1 MIVSE
6 QVETNEVV
14 EEEVSASRC
23 TESSISWVE
32 TMELDREFSINTDN
46 VVNVD
51 DERNESMEVQIVE
64 NGTVTADEV
73 VDDDV
78 VYLVTQ
84 YDPQMIP
91 DKNDLLE
98 QFTGDW
104 RGDWGNCVKNGMNKF
119 RKDIDAKNY
128 DPWRERVIGNK
139 KESKYR
145 IVVRLSGLEDKIPG
159 GFLEEMGLL
168 MARRNGVNKRTRKW
182 YGFMGFG
189 NERFE
194 VVRRKVGRPEQ
205 VNTHQGTLF
214 EASFSKPGVINQYKK
229 MTIEAELTLDKLETD
244 NINELDIDLGKRM
257 LKEARETL
265 EWLDE
270 EIIPTSTNNLKETV
284 REMSHLKI
292 QFCNNNQ
299 HEFEYFDANGRFVVA
314 KSPPHG
320 DKTQERRE
328 KELENWL
335 AENMQPLLNSWAE
348 KLVDKLPI
356 GMEALATF
364 VGLDMELFAIQPKN
378 RGQCIDVDCGDLID
392 NHYVQRIHLIHIRY
406 GTGTLLISIEGLGKE
421 AMIGT
426 VPGPDI
432 IPEGA
437 ACVPPTSCELEG
449 ADSFR
454 AMLRVVC
461 RLFFIDETATVVSA
475 AFGAKENERKLLN
488 GLLQY
493 LFGHPIP
500 GCRVAETSL
509 MRDGSLPS
517 LSMQDVKYEDE
528 GGAHVVRSASGIQ
541 CNLVHERRMTEGL
554 FRNALLQGTLTL
566 KDVGKN
572 PEDSQ
577 NRHTLL
583 YLLYHKEDSSLCL
596 NMIILSAISIMLQ
609 SPLLVA
615 TGAVNF
621 IRELCQMLPELVA
634 RSTVTD
640 RASWMVDVEMPP
652 LNRVVCEVLDIIAK
666 PGLLQIEEY
675 KNGCYVKYNIPASTE
690 FCISPK
696 LNLQKMKIRT
706 GKTSRPDIAE
716 GKKKRKSKEKSNF
729 YVQDN
734 ETTWGDPRGI
744 VMIGEARMMQS
755 CDNFEMSEDNF
766 AVEAD
771 TASSQKRGG
780 EASDINRDVSRRAE
794 EPKSKRQVIFQE
806 DDGTLIENKN
816 QNLEK
821 ASQLLPGAEDI
832 VGELEKKRFLTSD
845 EAKDLS
851 RKIQEKVDAVTE
863 MNLPIVNRRSE
874 VAVKNQ
880 KEIRDKEIRIEKMKE
895 EAVKNNAEIQKL
907 LEKQGKIN
915 MDVKKAQ
922 IELMTL
928 RKRES
933 DRKTREREEI
943 AKEYKDASD
952 KAIEGGTILMTEV
965 HSKDLDKFGNVA
977 NPNEEIKIAVPRVIL
992 HEIAP
997 LGEKVT
1003 PYHLADRVPKELKPY
1018 EQKFLVYAYW
1028 RWSFIELVKTIIL
1041 ILDKIEDVIKEFD
1054 GTKPEEAVGDKPAV
1068 EGTGKYAEKYKHGA
1082 FHGLSQLSKIRSKVS
1097 ERKEIH
1103 YHASRR
1109 LVSIVKMLAEVHLD
1123 GKDVEDNFVID
1134 PAEPKALQ
1142 SEKKQANADRE
1153 CMRYLKEFA
1162 GKFSNACQE
1171 VTGQG
1176 LVMPWPCLENVDSHS
1191 EELFREMAT
1200 DIAVNKT
1207 RETNRTWTD
1216 KDGKRYL
1223 EVKVTTFV
1231 YPGRAFVRAETE
1243 ENLNKN
1249 LGISDKHIDGE
1260 QQSQNEPAEWNVKDA
1275 GKRTVRLLDQ

>member
-1 MIVSE
+1 MIISE
-6 QVETNEVV
+6 QVETNEVL
-14 EEEVSASRC
+14 EEEVPASRC
-23 TESSISWVE
+23 TESGISWVE
-32 TMELDREFSINTDN
+32 TMESDREFPINTDDI
-46 VVNVD
+46 VNVD

-64 NGTVTADEV
+64 NGTATVDEV

-84 YDPQMIP
+84 YDPQMVP

-98 QFTGDW
+98 QFTGVW
-104 RGDWGNCVKNGMNKF
+104 GGNWGNCVKNGTNKF

-128 DPWRERVIGNK
+128 DPWREKVIGKN

-145 IVVRLSGLEDKIPG
+145 IVVRLSGLEEQIPG
-159 GFLEEMGLL
+159 GFLEQMGLL
-168 MARRNGVNKRTRKW
+168 MGRRNGVNKRTRKW
-182 YGFMGFG
+182 ENFMGFG

-194 VVRRKVGRPEQ
+194 VVRRKVGQPEQ
-205 VNTHQGTLF
+205 VNTHQGSLF
-214 EASFSKPGVINQYKK
+214 EASFSKPGVINQYTK
-229 MTIEAELTLDKLETD
+229 MTIEAAITLEKLEID
-244 NINELDIDLGKRM
+244 NIDELDIDLGKRM

-265 EWLDE
+265 EWMDE

-284 REMSHLKI
+284 REMGHLKI
-292 QFCNNNQ
+292 RFTNKNQ

-314 KSPPHG
+314 KSPPHE

-335 AENMQPLLNSWAE
+335 AENMQPLLNGWAD
-348 KLVDKLPI
+348 KLVDKLPT

-364 VGLDMELFAIQPKN
+364 VGLDMELFAIQPKH
-378 RGQCIDVDCGDLID
+378 RGQCIVVDCGDLID
-392 NHYVQRIHLIHIRY
+392 NHYVQRIQLIHIRY
-406 GTGTLLISIEGLGKE
+406 GTGTLLISLEGLGTE
-421 AMIGT
+421 AMEGT
-426 VPGPDI
+426 VLGPDI
-432 IPEGA
+432 IPDGA
-437 ACVPPTSCELEG
+437 ACVPPTQCELEG

-461 RLFFIDETATVVSA
+461 RLFFIDRTATVVSA

-488 GLLQY
+488 DLLEY

-509 MRDGSLPS
+509 MRDGSLPC
-517 LSMQDVKYEDE
+517 LSMKDVKYEDE
-528 GGAHVVRSASGIQ
+528 GGAQVVRSASGIQ

-566 KDVGKN
+566 KNVGRN
-572 PEDSQ
+572 PEDSV

-640 RASWMVDVEMPP
+640 KVPWKVDVDLPAM
-652 LNRVVCEVLDIIAK
+652 NRVIYEVLDIVNK

-675 KNGCYVKYNIPASTE
+675 KRGCYVKYNVPADTE
-690 FCISPK
+690 FCISPR
-696 LNLQKMKIRT
+696 LNLQKMKVWT
-706 GKTSRPDIAE
+706 GKASNPDIAE
-716 GKKKRKSKEKSNF
+716 GKKRRKSKDKSNF
-729 YVQDN
+729 FVQDN
-734 ETTWGDPRGI
+734 ETRWGDSRA
-744 VMIGEARMMQS
+744 VTMIGEVGMMQS

-766 AVEAD
+766 AGEASV
-771 TASSQKRGG
+771 AGSQKRSGRV
-780 EASDINRDVSRRAE
+780 SDINKDVSRRAE
-794 EPKSKRQVIFQE
+794 EPRSKRQVVLQE
-806 DDGTLIENKN
+806 EDGTLIENKN

-821 ASQLLPGAEDI
+821 ASQLLPDVEDI
-832 VGELEKKRFLTSD
+832 VGELEKKEFLTSE
-845 EAKDLS
+845 EAKELS
-851 RKIQEKVDAVTE
+851 RKIQERVDAVTE
-863 MNLPIVNRRSE
+863 MNLAIADKTSE
-874 VAVKNQ
+874 VAVRNARRIQ
-880 KEIRDKEIRIEKMKE
+880 DKEIAIEKMKE
-895 EAVKNNAEIQKL
+895 EAVKNNEVIQRL
-907 LEKQGKIN
+907 LEKQRKMN

-922 IELMTL
+922 IDLMTMK
-928 RKRES
+928 KRES
-933 DRKTREREEI
+933 DRKGRECDEI
-943 AKEYKDASD
+943 AKEYQEASE

-965 HSKDLDKFGNVA
+965 HAKDLDKFGNLG
-977 NPNEEIKIAVPRVIL
+977 NPNEEVKVAVPRVIL

-1109 LVSIVKMLAEVHLD
+1109 LVSIIKMLAEVHLD

-1134 PAEPKALQ
+1134 PTEPKALQ